1 MKRCFEKKIRYHV
14 RQKVALRLPRSKG
27 QFFSEK
33 TVDCGGNNTKDSG
46 PSNSLR
52 YLNGCTHCGIGS
64 NSTPMMR
71 IGPAGPKSLCNAC
84 GLYWKNTVLS
94 LLFPFPTISVLKLLS
109 HCLLSVHCLFN

>member
-1 MKRCFEKKIRYHV
+1 MFVKKWLSV
-14 RQKVALRLPRSKG
+14 GNCRLPRSKG

-84 GLYWKNTVLS
+84 GLYWKNTGRLRDLS
-94 LLFPFPTISVLKLLS
+94 SRSKASS
-109 HCLLSVHCLFN
+109 HDLPEVGHFLHEG